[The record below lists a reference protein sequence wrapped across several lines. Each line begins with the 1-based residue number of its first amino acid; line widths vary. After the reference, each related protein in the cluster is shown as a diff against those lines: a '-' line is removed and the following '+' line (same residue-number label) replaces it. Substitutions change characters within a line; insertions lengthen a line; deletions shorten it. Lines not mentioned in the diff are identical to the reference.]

1 MSSLLP
7 DRLRRRREGRIGER
21 AHRDGHKS
29 RKYLFLDVED
39 SRATVRTEVE
49 DALSTV
55 RDAGVPPRNALDRH
69 LLCVEKC
76 LRSEDASASTLAGE
90 TVADRDPQRLA
101 LDREPEL
108 LAATRSASRAH
119 RPILDRS
126 AQVTFP
132 HAGPGKSLPPGDTV
146 VVERAVSRNTHPS
159 PTGAN
164 DRVSVRTLAAP
175 TRREIEAL
183 AEIFDQ
189 YRAHY
194 GEDSDA
200 SRSACWL
207 GENLSTSGL
216 RVFVAEDNE
225 RFVGFAITMEVPA
238 SLRLAHFWQI
248 RDLFVLPTHRR
259 LGVGRALLASV
270 RAAAIASGALRLVLQ
285 TEDDNDAA
293 LRLYADS
300 GYAMIKGY
308 CSLML
313 PLDP

>member
-1 MSSLLP
+1 MNASNGW
-7 DRLRRRREGRIGER
+7 EE
-21 AHRDGHKS
+21 HR
-29 RKYLFLDVED
+29 YV
-39 SRATVRTEVE
+39 
-49 DALSTV
+49 
-55 RDAGVPPRNALDRH
+55 
-69 LLCVEKC
+69 
-76 LRSEDASASTLAGE
+76 
-90 TVADRDPQRLA
+90 VAQAR
-101 LDREPEL
+101 
-108 LAATRSASRAH
+108 
-119 RPILDRS
+119 
-126 AQVTFP
+126 
-132 HAGPGKSLPPGDTV
+132 SLPPGDTV
-146 VVERAVSRNTHPS
+146 VVERAVSRNTHPG
-159 PTGAN
+159 PTAAN
-164 DRVSVRTLAAP
+164 DRVSIRTLAAP

-194 GEDSDA
+194 GEGADA
-200 SRSACWL
+200 SRSARWL
-207 GENLSTSGL
+207 GENLSTSRL

-285 TEDDNDAA
+285 TEDDNDPA